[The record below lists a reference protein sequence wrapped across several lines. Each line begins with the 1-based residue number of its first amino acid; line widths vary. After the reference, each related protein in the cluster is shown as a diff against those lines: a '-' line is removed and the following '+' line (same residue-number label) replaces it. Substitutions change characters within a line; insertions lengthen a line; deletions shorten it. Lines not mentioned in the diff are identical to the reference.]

1 MLDIRLIREQPDFV
15 KDGLQKVG
23 ADPAIID
30 EILQLDARRRE
41 ILTQVESLRA
51 ERNAVSKE
59 IPKIKDPEERNAR
72 IAQMRQVGDQIA
84 QLEKEL
90 EEVEQTFTA
99 RMLEVPNLPHPSVP
113 VGKDESENVV
123 VKYEGDLPTFGFTPN
138 PTGSWASSWAFWIS
152 SGASRSAARV
162 STS

>member
-1 MLDIRLIREQPDFV
+1 MLDIRLIREQPDCV
-15 KDGLQKVG
+15 KDGLKKVG

-30 EILQLDARRRE
+30 EIMQLDARRRE

-84 QLEKEL
+84 QLEKDCL
-90 EEVEQTFTA
+90 LYTS
-99 RMLEVPNLPHPSVP
+99 PSP
-113 VGKDESENVV
+113 RDS
-123 VKYEGDLPTFGFTPN
+123 
-138 PTGSWASSWAFWIS
+138 
-152 SGASRSAARV
+152 
-162 STS
+162 